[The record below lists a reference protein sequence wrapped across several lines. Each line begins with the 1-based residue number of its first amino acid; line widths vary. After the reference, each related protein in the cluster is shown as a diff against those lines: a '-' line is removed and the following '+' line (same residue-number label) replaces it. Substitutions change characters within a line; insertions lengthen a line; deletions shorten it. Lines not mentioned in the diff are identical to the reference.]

1 MRNKDAFSGYHPTI
15 NFLYFALVLLFSMC
29 LMHPVYL
36 AISLTGALA
45 YDIYLKGRK
54 AARFAVMGLLPMAVF
69 AALVNPA
76 FNHEGATI
84 LTYLPSGNPLTLES
98 MLYGAAA
105 AVMLASVVLWF
116 SSYNEVMT
124 SDKFVY
130 LFGRVI
136 PALSL
141 VLSMSLRFIPKFKAQ
156 MQVVSAKRR
165 RASGSDTKNG
175 SVLRRVG
182 NAVKIFSIMVTW
194 SLENAIET
202 ADSMRS
208 RGYGLPGRTAFSIY
222 RFDDRDKAALAWLI
236 FCGAY
241 LISGW
246 MAGGTYFRYYPTVK
260 AAAWTPMTVSF
271 MCVYLALVL
280 TPVILDRK
288 EDRQWKSLQSNHL
301 SFAYPE
307 QEKNAI
313 SDLTLSVRPGEFLVL
328 CGPSGCGKSTLLR
341 QLKTVLAPHGA
352 DVPEKFCLTGRNL
365 DDLDQREQAE
375 KIGFVQQ
382 SPENQIVDRQGLAR
396 AGVRLGIPRL

>member
-1 MRNKDAFSGYHPTI
+1 MKNKDAFSGYHPII
-15 NFLYFALVLLFSMC
+15 NFLYYALVLLFSMC

-36 AISLTGALA
+36 IISLTGALA

-54 AARFAVMGLLPMAVF
+54 AVRFAVMGLLPMAVI

-76 FNHEGATI
+76 FNHEGQTM

-98 MLYGAAA
+98 ILYGVAA

-116 SSYNEVMT
+116 ATYNEVMT

-141 VLSMSLRFIPKFKAQ
+141 VLSMALRFIPKFKAQ
-156 MQVVSAKRR
+156 MEVVSEAQACIGR
-165 RASGSDTKNG
+165 DTKTG
-175 SVLRRVG
+175 SVIRRVG

-222 RFDDRDKAALAWLI
+222 RFDDRDKTALAWLI

-241 LISGW
+241 ILSGW
-246 MAGGTYFRYYPTVK
+246 LAGGMYFRYYPTVK
-260 AAAWTPMTVSF
+260 TAAWTPLTVSF
-271 MCVYLALVL
+271 MFVYLALVL
-280 TPVILDRK
+280 TPVMINRK
-288 EDRQWKSLQSNHL
+288 EARQWQS
-301 SFAYPE
+301 
-307 QEKNAI
+307 I
-313 SDLTLSVRPGEFLVL
+313 
-328 CGPSGCGKSTLLR
+328 
-341 QLKTVLAPHGA
+341 
-352 DVPEKFCLTGRNL
+352 
-365 DDLDQREQAE
+365 
-375 KIGFVQQ
+375 Q
-382 SPENQIVDRQGLAR
+382 SKA
-396 AGVRLGIPRL
+396 